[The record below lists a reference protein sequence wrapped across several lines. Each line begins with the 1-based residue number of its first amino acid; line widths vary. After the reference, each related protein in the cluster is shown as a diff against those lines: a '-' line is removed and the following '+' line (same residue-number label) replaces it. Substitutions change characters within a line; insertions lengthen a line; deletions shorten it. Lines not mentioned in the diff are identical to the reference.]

1 MSKEISLWVGFNI
14 FILVMLFLDLFV
26 FNRKEHTIKVK
37 EALLWTGFWIAISAV
52 FAVGIYFFGD
62 YFWGPGKGSEY
73 ALKFTTGYLIEKALS
88 VDNLF
93 VILMLFTFFRTP
105 HAFQHKVLFWG
116 ILGAIFF
123 RVIFIFLGV
132 ALIEKF
138 HWITYLLG
146 GFLVFTAIKMVI
158 SKEEDIDPEK
168 NIAIRLFSKL
178 MPVSKFYDGS
188 NFFTIQNGVKHA
200 TPLFIVMIVVE
211 TTDIVFALDS
221 IPAILAITT
230 QSFIVYSSNIL
241 AVLGLRSLYFALA
254 GIMELFHFLKYGLSA
269 ILLFVG
275 TKIILAAAH
284 IYEVPIV
291 IALLVV
297 VGVLILSILLSILF
311 PEKNNIPQHNPH
323 SPQEAPK
330 HPKSKG

>member
-1 MSKEISLWVGFNI
+1 
-14 FILVMLFLDLFV
+14 
-26 FNRKEHTIKVK
+26 
-37 EALLWTGFWIAISAV
+37 
-52 FAVGIYFFGD
+52 
-62 YFWGPGKGSEY
+62 Y

>member
-1 MSKEISLWVGFNI
+1 MDRVLDCHFSSFCGWH
-14 FILVMLFLDLFV
+14 LFFW
-26 FNRKEHTIKVK
+26 R
-37 EALLWTGFWIAISAV
+37 LLLGA
-52 FAVGIYFFGD
+52 
-62 YFWGPGKGSEY
+62 GKGSEY